1 MLLLAQLKSCLA
13 IIARQCF
20 RMVSALIFRMRLGTA
35 KNSVNCQK
43 TGIRSNQANAGL
55 NIATNNKAILIN
67 NLKNAVA

>member
-1 MLLLAQLKSCLA
+1 MFSDYRAAMFSHGFSVDFSYA
-13 IIARQCF
+13 SRN
-20 RMVSALIFRMRLGTA
+20 G

-67 NLKNAVA
+67 DLKNAVA